1 MNRSEFYKALVADFV
16 ALVGDSSDVISN
28 TANLS
33 SLLFTRL
40 RAEYGESA
48 TNWAGFYFRS
58 SPTELKLGPF
68 CGEPACQL
76 LRFNKGVCGA
86 AARDKKTLLV
96 KDVHAFPG
104 HVACDERS
112 NSELVVPLFFK
123 PAGKDPIV
131 IAVLDMDSPKIGGF
145 SECDQEHCE
154 KLVQILQEKCDF
166 QRLLN
171 YYSLDY
177 NSL

>member
-40 RAEYGESA
+40 RADA

>member
-40 RAEYGESA
+40 RAEYGNRLNIRICFLLWKSFLKKKFFQKSFTIFESYKRESA

-131 IAVLDMDSPKIGGF
+131 IAVLGN
-145 SECDQEHCE
+145 
-154 KLVQILQEKCDF
+154 VQVL
-166 QRLLN
+166 
-171 YYSLDY
+171 
-177 NSL
+177 